1 MTGALIDVFKK
12 EAFALKRCVRL
23 KKSLNYKNRLMSRR
37 HVGNCFLNL
46 KKNVWHLQKNVAVNV
61 NTTSRTC
68 AVQQFPVY
76 DEHIKSVEGATRDT
90 ISFSF
95 FFFIFLESRTWSR
108 KMSLKLVNYQT
119 HISLKM

>member
-1 MTGALIDVFKK
+1 MLTTANVNACSGVVARSSVATANTGVDCVSERKNTIWGPLVAMTGALIDVFKK

-37 HVGNCFLNL
+37 HVGNRFLNL
-46 KKNVWHLQKNVAVNV
+46 KKNVWHLQKNMAVNV

-76 DEHIKSVEGATRDT
+76 D
-90 ISFSF
+90 
-95 FFFIFLESRTWSR
+95 
-108 KMSLKLVNYQT
+108 
-119 HISLKM
+119 

>member
-23 KKSLNYKNRLMSRR
+23 KKSLNYKNVKNQPEIKLRLMSRR
-37 HVGNCFLNL
+37 HVGNRFLNL
-46 KKNVWHLQKNVAVNV
+46 KKNVWHLQKNMAVNV

-76 DEHIKSVEGATRDT
+76 DQHMKSVEGATRDT
-90 ISFSF
+90 IKLF
-95 FFFIFLESRTWSR
+95 FFFFFFPREQNLE
-108 KMSLKLVNYQT
+108 
-119 HISLKM
+119 